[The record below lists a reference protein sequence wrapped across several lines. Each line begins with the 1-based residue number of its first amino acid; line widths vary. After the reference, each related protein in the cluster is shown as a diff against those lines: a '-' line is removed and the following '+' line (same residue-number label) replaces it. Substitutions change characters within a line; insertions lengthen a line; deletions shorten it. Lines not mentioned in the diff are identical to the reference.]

1 MICAVVAVVISCST
15 SMTIRYIYHMHISL
29 FLLNIL
35 NFASISNRYF
45 DILGIKNKK
54 QERYF
59 VDLAA
64 LRVYLRFFVCFFA
77 LLHRSGY

>member
-1 MICAVVAVVISCST
+1 M
-15 SMTIRYIYHMHISL
+15 YISL

-64 LRVYLRFFVCFFA
+64 LRVYLRFFFFFC
-77 LLHRSGY
+77 STS